1 MTHESPNQIFELGVY
16 NTNQPVTLVPVT
28 LVTLVPSIQI
38 ESTNQIGD
46 FKFGAFNQN

>member
-16 NTNQPVTLVPVT
+16 NTNQPVT